1 LDGVDNLVISFLASM
16 DNIRAVKFIFDAWIY
31 GDESDIVVDNIK
43 ITEGC
48 SAADIKLLPTFECDF
63 EDGGKCGAIDDEAGD
78 FTWLLNKGVTPSKST
93 GPLGDHT
100 TGRSSGQYLFIE
112 ASQPRQR
119 GDQAKL
125 TSPPLTEELHCLSFW
140 YHMYG
145 EETGSMRVRVKI
157 GKTGRDRIIWEETG
171 EKPDKWFK
179 AEVEIN
185 PKYFLND
192 VGGLN
197 LDAKEAIEN
206 DAAGEDGDRSFT
218 SDDGD
223 ISYEYEDG
231 EDEYVLN
238 DSREFDEEEDEE
250 FTYEFD
256 EPGTNTTTT
265 RRRRRRQAGS
275 SEALGL
281 LGNII
286 ISKWDLQSMEAFEE
300 LYREQNCQSENGTVD
315 SACTDGSLMQNDVG
329 SFKKIK
335 EKGLYVTIEAE
346 RGFGYRGDSAL
357 DDIKITNMPC
367 STWAE
372 WSNWGSCSKSCGGG
386 LQTRARQCFLN
397 NKLKCDGKE
406 PVLIR
411 ILFVSY

>member
-1 LDGVDNLVISFLASM
+1 MN
-16 DNIRAVKFIFDAWIY
+16 NIRAVKFIFDAWIY
-31 GDESDIVVDNIK
+31 GDESDIVVDNIE

-48 SAADIKLLPTFECDF
+48 SAADIKLLPTFECNF
-63 EDGGKCGAIDDEAGD
+63 EDGTKCGAVDDEAGD

-157 GKTGRDRIIWEETG
+157 GKSGRDRIIWEETG

-197 LDAKEAIEN
+197 LDAKEVIEN
-206 DAAGEDGDRSFT
+206 DAAGDDGSRSSSSS
-218 SDDGD
+218 SDYGD
-223 ISYEYEDG
+223 ISYE
-231 EDEYVLN
+231 DETDEEYILN
-238 DSREFDEEEDEE
+238 DSTQFDEEEEEE
-250 FTYEFD
+250 FTYEF
-256 EPGTNTTTT
+256 ESVNATTT

-275 SEALGL
+275 AGSEALGL

-286 ISKWDLQSMEAFEE
+286 ISKWDLQSMEAFEV

-315 SACTDGSLMQNDVG
+315 LDCTDPSMQNDVG
-329 SFKKIK
+329 NFKKVK

-386 LQTRARQCFLN
+386 LQTRSRQCFLN

-406 PVLIR
+406 RFYID
-411 ILFVSY
+411 IYYIDDIDYN

>member
-1 LDGVDNLVISFLASM
+1 MN
-16 DNIRAVKFIFDAWIY
+16 NIRAVKFIFDAWIY
-31 GDESDIVVDNIK
+31 GDESDIVVDNIE

-48 SAADIKLLPTFECDF
+48 SAADIKLLPTFECNF
-63 EDGGKCGAIDDEAGD
+63 EDGTKCGAVDDEAGD

-157 GKTGRDRIIWEETG
+157 GKSGRDRIIWEETG

-197 LDAKEAIEN
+197 LDAKEVIEN
-206 DAAGEDGDRSFT
+206 DAAGDDGSRSSSSS
-218 SDDGD
+218 SDYGD
-223 ISYEYEDG
+223 ISYE
-231 EDEYVLN
+231 DETDEEYILN
-238 DSREFDEEEDEE
+238 DSTQFDEEEEEE
-250 FTYEFD
+250 FTYEF
-256 EPGTNTTTT
+256 ESVNATTT

-275 SEALGL
+275 AGSEALGL

-286 ISKWDLQSMEAFEE
+286 ISKWDLQSMEAFEV

-315 SACTDGSLMQNDVG
+315 LDCTDPSMQNDVG
-329 SFKKIK
+329 NFKKVK

-386 LQTRARQCFLN
+386 LQTRSRQCFLN

-406 PVLIR
+406 RFYID
-411 ILFVSY
+411 IDYN